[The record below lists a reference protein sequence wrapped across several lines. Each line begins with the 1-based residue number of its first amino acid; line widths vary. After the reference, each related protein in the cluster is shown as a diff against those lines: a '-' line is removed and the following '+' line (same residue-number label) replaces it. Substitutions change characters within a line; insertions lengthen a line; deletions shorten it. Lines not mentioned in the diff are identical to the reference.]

1 MTLSLLITLIPLI
14 PFAGFLINGLGF
26 RTIPKKSV
34 HLIGTGASFLSFLCV
49 FFTYMQFNGDPI
61 LVKLFDWIT
70 VGSLN
75 IGFTFQVDQ
84 LSLIMLFVIT
94 GVGTLIHGY
103 SAGYMSHDP
112 GFGKFFAY
120 LNLFLFSMIILVL
133 GGNYLMMFI
142 GWEGVGLCSYLLIGF
157 WNKNSNYA
165 DAARKAFIMNRVG
178 DMGFL
183 LGIFLL
189 ISTFGTIE
197 YGEVFSKATAF
208 PVGDTVITAITLALF
223 VGAMGKSAQIPLFT
237 WLPDAMAGP
246 TPVSALIHAATM
258 VTSGIYMI
266 VRSNVLYTLSPF
278 TLEVVAWVGLA
289 TALLGAVIGLFQND
303 IKKVLA
309 YSTVSQLGYMF
320 IGLGVMAYSSGLFH
334 VITHA
339 FFKALLFL
347 GAGSVIHAMSNDQDI
362 RNMGG
367 LWGKIKITAITFLI
381 GTVAISGIP
390 PFAGFFSKDEILA
403 HTFEHNKLMW
413 ALAVAGSFLT
423 AFYMFRLF
431 FVTFTGNFRG
441 TAEQEKHLHESPSN
455 MTIPLIVLAGLSVI
469 AGFIGMPVVF
479 HAPHYLNEFLSPL
492 YEGSRTVME
501 GFGQLHLSHSTEW
514 ILMGVS
520 VGAAAVAILLAY
532 SIYGKKGTVPRAD
545 EGISGLQKIIY
556 DKFYIDE
563 LYDALFVRPVM
574 RFSTWLHHFLDNRVI
589 GGLLNGVSGSVNE
602 TAGVLRKLQTG
613 NVGTYVWLITIGII
627 IFLGFSMGTEVWT
640 SLKSISK

>member
-26 RTIPKKSV
+26 RNIPKKMV
-34 HLIGTGASFLSFLCV
+34 PLIGTGASFLSFLCV
-49 FFTYMQFNGDPI
+49 FFTYQQFNGDPI
-61 LVKLFDWIT
+61 IVKLFDWIT

-75 IGFTFQVDQ
+75 VGFTFQVDQ

-103 SAGYMSHDP
+103 SAGYMSHDD

-120 LNLFLFSMIILVL
+120 LNLFLFSMILLVL
-133 GGNYLMMFI
+133 GGNFLMMFI

-157 WNKNSNYA
+157 WYKNSNYA

-183 LGIFLL
+183 IGIFL
-189 ISTFGTIE
+189 IIGTFGTLE
-197 YGEVFSKATAF
+197 YGEVFSKAVVF

-278 TLEVVAWVGLA
+278 TLEVVAWIGLA

-367 LWGKIKITAITFLI
+367 LWPKIKVTAITFLI
-381 GTVAISGIP
+381 GTIAISGIP

-403 HTFEHNKLMW
+403 HTFEHNKIMW
-413 ALAVAGSFLT
+413 VLGVAGSFLT

-431 FVTFTGNFRG
+431 FVTFTGTFRG
-441 TAEQEKHLHESPSN
+441 TAEQESHLHESPSS
-455 MTIPLIVLAGLSVI
+455 MTIPLMVLAGLSI
-469 AGFIGMPVVF
+469 LGGFIGMPVVF

-492 YEGSRTVME
+492 YEGSRRVKE

-514 ILMGVS
+514 VLMAVSTGV
-520 VGAAAVAILLAY
+520 AALAILLSY
-532 SIYGKKGTVPRAD
+532 QVYGKRQTVPDPDHAV
-545 EGISGLQKIIY
+545 SGVKKIIY

-563 LYDALFVRPVM
+563 LYDALFVKPVM
-574 RFSTWLHHFLDNRVI
+574 RLSTWLHNIFDLRVI
-589 GGLLNGVSGSVNE
+589 DGLVNGVSRGVSEIAN
-602 TAGVLRKLQTG
+602 VLRKLQTG
-613 NVGTYVWLITIGII
+613 NVGTYIWLITLGLI
-627 IFLGFSMGTEVWT
+627 IFLGFSVGPEVWT

>member
-26 RTIPKKSV
+26 RHIPKSLV
-34 HLIGTGASFLSFLCV
+34 PLIGTGASFLSFLGV
-49 FFTYMQFNGDPI
+49 FFTYLQFNGDPI
-61 LVKLFDWIT
+61 VVKLFDWIT

-103 SAGYMSHDP
+103 SAGYMSHDS
-112 GFGKFFAY
+112 GYGKFFAY

-157 WNKNSNYA
+157 WNKNTNYA

-178 DMGFL
+178 DLGFL
-183 LGIFLL
+183 IGIFL
-189 ISTFGTIE
+189 IIGTFGTLE
-197 YGEVFSKATAF
+197 YGEVFSKATSFA
-208 PVGDTVITAITLALF
+208 VGDAVITAITLALF

-278 TLEVVAWVGLA
+278 TLEVVAWIGLA

-367 LWGKIKITAITFLI
+367 LWSKIKITAVTFLV
-381 GTVAISGIP
+381 GTIAISGIP

-403 HTFEHNKLMW
+403 HTYEHNKLMW
-413 ALAVAGSFLT
+413 ILALAGSFLT

-441 TAEQEKHLHESPSN
+441 TKEQEHHLHESPSS
-455 MTIPLIVLAGLSVI
+455 MTLPLIVLAVLSVLG
-469 AGFIGMPVVF
+469 GFIGMPVVF
-479 HAPHYLNEFLSPL
+479 HAPHYLNEFLSPV
-492 YEGSRTVME
+492 YEGSRAVKE
-501 GFGQLHLSHSTEW
+501 SFGHVHLSHSTEW

-520 VGAAAVAILLAY
+520 VGVAAIAIFLSY
-532 SIYGKKGTVPRAD
+532 TVYGKGGSVPEPD
-545 EGISGLQKIIY
+545 QEVTGLRKVIY

-563 LYDALFVRPVM
+563 LYDAVFVQPVK
-574 RFSTWLHHFLDNRVI
+574 RLSAWLHSAVDKRVI
-589 GGLLNGVSGSVNE
+589 GGLIDGVSGSIAE
-602 TAGVLRKLQTG
+602 TGSILRKLQTG
-613 NVGTYVWLITIGII
+613 NTGTYVWLITLGVI
-627 IFLGFSMGTEVWT
+627 IFLGFSVGTEVWT